1 MLRQAQ
7 HDSNHTRH
15 SEQSEESPSMPHFI
29 RNDIRIRH
37 PERSRGISNQ
47 QQDASTGSA

>member
-1 MLRQAQ
+1 MT
-7 HDSNHTRH
+7 STTRVILN
-15 SEQSEESPSMPHFI
+15 EVKNLLPALQIPPFI

>member
-1 MLRQAQ
+1 MTAIT
-7 HDSNHTRH
+7 HA
-15 SEQSEESPSMPHFI
+15 I

-47 QQDASTGSA
+47 QQDASTGSALQQPHTSF